1 MALVKK
7 KKTLK
12 NEIYN
17 LLKKKFNLKNCFI
30 KVSYVEEDGNTQF
43 HITVTVEGMN
53 LNVRTCSSFKDEA
66 IYDDLALVV
75 IKDVTDS
82 VDKAVRE
89 YVYRKENK

>member
-43 HITVTVEGMN
+43 HVTVTVEGMN
-53 LNVRTCSSFKDEA
+53 LNVRACSSFKDEA
-66 IYDDLALVV
+66 IDDDLALVV
-75 IKDVTDS
+75 VKDVTDS

-89 YVYRKENK
+89 YVYRKEK